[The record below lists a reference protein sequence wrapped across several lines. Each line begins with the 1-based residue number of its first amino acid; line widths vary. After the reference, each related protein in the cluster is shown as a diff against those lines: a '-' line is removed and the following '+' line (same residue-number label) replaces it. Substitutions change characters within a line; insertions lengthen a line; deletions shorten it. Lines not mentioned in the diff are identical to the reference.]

1 MKEARK
7 RHKNYLDKAQEDE
20 KNYIKEG
27 ALYKI
32 LAILQDGIILHLNQH
47 DKKPIEIG
55 RNGWKIDE
63 QLQDAV
69 QEFINLNNN
78 PKS

>member
-1 MKEARK
+1 MKEARQ
-7 RHKNYLDKAQEDE
+7 RHKQYLDKAQEDE
-20 KNYIKEG
+20 QNYIKEG

-32 LAILQDGIILHLNQH
+32 LAILQDGIILHLQQH

-55 RNGWKIDE
+55 RNGWSIDE

-69 QEFINLNNN
+69 QDFIKLNNN

>member
-1 MKEARK
+1 VKEARK

-55 RNGWKIDE
+55 RNGWTIDE

-78 PKS
+78 PS

>member
-1 MKEARK
+1 MKEAREI
-7 RHKNYLDKAQEDE
+7 HKKYLDKAQEDE
-20 KNYIKEG
+20 KNYTKEG

-32 LAILQDGIILHLNQH
+32 LAILQDGIILHLNQY

-55 RNGWKIDE
+55 EDGWSIDE

-69 QEFINLNNN
+69 QEFIKLDNN